1 MKFGNLSNAV
11 SKVTGRGGL
20 ILKKY
25 SPEILMVV
33 GITGVV
39 GSTILACK
47 ATLKVEEV
55 LDEHQEKI
63 DRIASGWEKVMDG
76 DVPAENYTEEAH
88 TRDLT
93 VTYLQTSVEFI
104 KLYGP
109 AVTLGVASIGCV
121 VGAHGIMK
129 KRNVAL
135 MAAYKAVEEGFSAY
149 RKRVIEEHGEDI
161 DYMYTNGLRVEEIT
175 ETETTK
181 SGKTK
186 EVKKQQVVKDSDGL
200 SVYARIFDD
209 GCKQWSKD
217 PSYNLMLLRSQQN
230 YFNDMLK
237 IRGHVFLNE
246 VYDALGIDRTTAGA
260 MVGWCLGNGDDY
272 IDFGLYDEN
281 GRNSRFING
290 TERTPILDFN
300 VDGVIYDM
308 I

>member
-63 DRIASGWEKVMDG
+63 DRIADGWEKVICG
-76 DVPAENYTEEAH
+76 DVPAEKYTEDAH

-161 DYMYTNGLRVEEIT
+161 DYMYKNGLRVEEII

-186 EVKKQQVVKDSDGL
+186 EVKKQQVVKDSEGH
-200 SVYARIFDD
+200 SVYSRFFDSS
-209 GCKQWSKD
+209 CTQWSKD
-217 PSYNLMLLRSQQN
+217 PYYNLMFVRQQQN
-230 YFNDMLK
+230 YFNDLLK

-246 VYDALGIDRTTAGA
+246 VYDALGLDRTKPGSV
-260 MVGWCLGNGDDY
+260 VGWCLGNGDDY
-272 IDFGLYDEN
+272 IDFGIYDID
-281 GRNSRFING
+281 GNSRFVNG
-290 TERTPILDFN
+290 LERSVLLDFN